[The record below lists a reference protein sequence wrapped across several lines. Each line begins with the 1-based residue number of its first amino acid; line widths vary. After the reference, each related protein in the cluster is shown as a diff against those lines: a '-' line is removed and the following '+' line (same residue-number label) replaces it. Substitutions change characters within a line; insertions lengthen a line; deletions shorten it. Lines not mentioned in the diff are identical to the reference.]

1 MLFFSILLFIYTQLG
16 EGAYAIV
23 NKAIHKTDGKL
34 FAIKIVSRASL
45 DRDTEHAL
53 QDEIAILSKLHHEH
67 IMGLYESIVTVD
79 KYYLVTEYL
88 EGGELFDRI
97 VEKAQY
103 TENEARNVCAVLFDT
118 MRYIQHSVGIAHRDL
133 KPENLLLAY
142 RHSDLDTQSDSNI
155 KIADFGFA
163 KVAGPHNDS
172 CATMCGTPGYL
183 APEVIRK
190 VKYGTQCDMWSMG
203 VIVYI
208 LLAGYPP
215 FYGSNPK
222 IIFEKTLKGQID
234 FDSNYWAGITTSAKD
249 MIRSLLDLDPTKRAT
264 AEQILSHP

>member
-1 MLFFSILLFIYTQLG
+1 MG

-34 FAIKIVSRASL
+34 YAIKIVTRASL

-53 QDEIAILSKLHHEH
+53 QDEISILKKLHHTH
-67 IMGLYESIVTVD
+67 IMGLYESVATID

-97 VEKAQY
+97 VEKEHY
-103 TENEARNVCAVLFDT
+103 TENEARDVCVILFET
-118 MRYIQHSVGIAHRDL
+118 LQYIHSCGIAHRDL

-142 RHSDLDTQSDSNI
+142 RHSDSDKQSDSNI

-163 KVAGPHNDS
+163 KVVGPHDNDS
-172 CATMCGTPGYL
+172 CTTMCGTPGYL

-190 VKYGTQCDMWSMG
+190 KKYGTQCDMWSMG
-203 VIVYI
+203 VIVFI
-208 LLAGYPP
+208 LLGGYPP
-215 FYGSNPK
+215 FHGCSPK
-222 IIFEKTLKGQID
+222 VIFEKTVAGQID
-234 FDSNYWAGITTSAKD
+234 FDPDYWSGISKSVQD
-249 MIRSLLDLDPTKRAT
+249 MIRLLLDLDPMKRAN